1 MDNEPQIGLG
11 GANFN
16 ADPIG
21 SRSLYYPIA
30 VILSG
35 DRLSKYEALK
45 QKLGLSDREILLTFH
60 PCFVCDNINN

>member
-1 MDNEPQIGLG
+1 MDNEPEIVLG

-21 SRSLYYPIA
+21 ARILYYPIA
-30 VILSG
+30 VIL
-35 DRLSKYEALK
+35 DQQQTIKYEKLK

-60 PCFVCDNINN
+60 PCFVCDNMNN